1 MTRESTESS
10 SAHAL
15 QDAVRREHDFE
26 LRLLRLIAFLTVVF
40 VGPFAVFRLIE
51 GSVSVALA
59 DALIVAVALG
69 AALWASRTGN
79 VAVPGY
85 IVSVLL
91 AAGAV
96 YVAVSLGIYGL
107 LWVYP
112 LIMFV
117 VHLVPPAG
125 AFLISILVVAS
136 PVVAELLSPG
146 AVFTSSA
153 QIASFVMTAI
163 TVTVFSTVFANRI
176 RRHRKMLVGLA
187 SEDALTGLGN
197 RRSFESEIQIAVATK
212 DRLQIGYG
220 LLILDIDGFKGIN
233 DRWGHREGDRLLY
246 ELARLLRR
254 SVRLS
259 DRGFR
264 YGGDEFTLIL
274 PDTRLKGLLHV
285 CAKIVEQVKADLRC
299 HGKLVTVSIGAAE
312 LTAGETAES
321 WFIRA
326 DAALL
331 RAKQEGKNRCIVD
344 TELPPADTGPALTAA
359 SQASLQA

>member
-1 MTRESTESS
+1 MTRRGTESS
-10 SAHAL
+10 GVHAL
-15 QDAVRREHDFE
+15 QDAARREQDFE
-26 LRLLRLIAFLTVVF
+26 LRLLRLIALLTAIF

-51 GSVSVALA
+51 GSVAVALV

-79 VAVPGY
+79 VAAPGLV
-85 IVSVLL
+85 VSILL

-96 YVAVSLGIYGL
+96 FATVSLGIYGL

-117 VHLVPPAG
+117 VHLAPPAG
-125 AFLISILVVAS
+125 AFLICILVVAL
-136 PVVAELLSPG
+136 PVAADILSPG

-153 QIASFVMTAI
+153 QIASFLTTGI
-163 TVTVFSTVFANRI
+163 TVTIFSTVFANRI

-220 LLILDIDGFKGIN
+220 LLILDIDRFKGIN
-233 DRWGHREGDRLLY
+233 DRWGHREGDRLLH
-246 ELARLLRR
+246 ELARLVRG

-259 DRGFR
+259 DRCFR
-264 YGGDEFTLIL
+264 YGGDEIALIL
-274 PDTRLKGLLHV
+274 PDTRFKGLLHV
-285 CAKIVEQVKADLRC
+285 CTKIVERPRAELRC
-299 HGKLVTVSIGAAE
+299 HGKPVTVSIGAAE
-312 LTAGETAES
+312 LVAGETAES
-321 WFIRA
+321 WFNRA

-331 RAKQEGKNRCIVD
+331 RAKQEGKDRFVID
-344 TELPPADTGPALTAA
+344 AEPPAADFEPVLRKA
-359 SQASLQA
+359 SP